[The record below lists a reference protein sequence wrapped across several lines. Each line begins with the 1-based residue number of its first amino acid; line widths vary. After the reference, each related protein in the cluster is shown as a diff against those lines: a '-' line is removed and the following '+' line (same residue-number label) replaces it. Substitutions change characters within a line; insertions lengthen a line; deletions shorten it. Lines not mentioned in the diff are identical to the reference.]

1 MGASGIAKEMGIGRA
16 SIYPTLGSLTGKKTG
31 RGAQILTDLCSLNGY
46 VEQGGIPYDR
56 RVSHMT
62 KPHRIVGG
70 FSHRVNGVNDV
81 TDNIR
86 GYSERY

>member
-1 MGASGIAKEMGIGRA
+1 
-16 SIYPTLGSLTGKKTG
+16 
-31 RGAQILTDLCSLNGY
+31 
-46 VEQGGIPYDR
+46 
-56 RVSHMT
+56 MT